1 MASTSLSPAFPLLH
15 MHTVVSVIIVPPN
28 RPFALLRW
36 AAGAE
41 AAGRGT
47 WPATHSTTSEY
58 VVAPVKGAT
67 TRSQRAA
74 GAADRCLVAA
84 LVFHPDV
91 EHNPRA
97 PDLDGLLFH
106 DSPNREDVAVLD
118 GADEVEVGL
127 AGSGPLLAKE
137 A

>member
-1 MASTSLSPAFPLLH
+1 MASTSLSPAFPLLN
-15 MHTVVSVIIVPPN
+15 MHTVVSVIIVPRN

-36 AAGAE
+36 TAGAE

-47 WPATHSTTSEY
+47 WPATHST
-58 VVAPVKGAT
+58 T

-91 EHNPRA
+91 QHNPRA

-106 DSPNREDVAVLD
+106 DSPNGEDVAVLD